1 LNQIVTVVG
10 AFTPPINYFRAN
22 SFSLSPPKSQLKK
35 DIEAPGLYMF
45 GEHDGHF
52 VFDHL
57 WTAQS
62 YIKNLEVKM
71 VKGANHYVQQ
81 DDPEKV
87 NKLIRDFLKSKQQKV
102 RSCLTII

>member
-1 LNQIVTVVG
+1 
-10 AFTPPINYFRAN
+10 
-22 SFSLSPPKSQLKK
+22 LKK

-87 NKLIRDFLKSKQQKV
+87 NKLIREFLKTKQQKV
-102 RSCLTII
+102 RYCLTVI